1 VSDEPFIREERRL
14 VTLVFADV
22 VGSTAL
28 AEELDAEDVRALL
41 SRYYAIAH
49 EVVEAHGGAVAK
61 LLGDGV
67 LAVFGVPMAHGDD
80 AQRTLDASLALRGR
94 VMREEALA
102 RLQLRIGI
110 NTGEVVATQDA
121 RGEIVGDAVNVA
133 ARVAAA
139 AEPDQ
144 ILAADA
150 THRAARSF
158 EYGDLREIVAKGKS
172 QPVRTWPVLRREAER
187 ATGAPFIG
195 REDDLAQ
202 LELTARRAFRDRRP
216 HLVTI
221 TAPTGVGKSRLV
233 AEFRQRLPVDS
244 WHAHTHCPPY
254 GATAFAPLRELLV
267 ELLGLSA
274 DAPADDIRRHV
285 GAVLE
290 EVEAPR
296 DGVLIA
302 ATVAPDA
309 KTDEQDRDRIFAA
322 WRRLL
327 ERLATERPMLLVLED
342 LQWASDSLL
351 DLIEHVVQLAS
362 PVPLLVVCLARP
374 ELLQRRPTWGGGRRN
389 TINFALEP
397 LGADDVARLVTSL
410 LEAEP
415 PRRLRDLI
423 VERADGNPYFAEEL
437 VRALLERGLDLKD
450 PVAVDTALRA
460 LPETVQATVLARI
473 DMLAPDERAVLQ
485 SGAVVGR
492 SFDAQTLRV
501 ICQIDASGI
510 SAALERLV
518 GRDLLTKSGEGAY
531 AFGNALIREVAYGML
546 PRARRARDHAIVAQR
561 LQTTAGERIEEFA
574 ALIGFH
580 YLEATRLRRASAISI
595 AIEGADEETTRAGA
609 IIWLARSARANTT
622 AGAWT
627 EALAQ
632 LQDAL
637 GLATG
642 DERIPLLVQLGET
655 TAGGDVGWDAL
666 TEALRTWRAS
676 PDGDPAV
683 GARIIVDM
691 LIMQFRSGVSISPDR
706 HPDEAALERLA
717 AEALDL
723 ANRCG
728 DELVQ
733 AAALVTHAYLERSRE
748 GRTAVSL
755 RSARAEAERAAGILE
770 RHRDWQLWSIAIDA
784 WAAIVGDLGDLRG
797 GHDIAMLRIGRIDQL
812 STIERAHANW
822 TMPLYKLALGD
833 VDGAREHVLRALAE
847 PVFTELREGSA
858 ALVGLVFML
867 SWRAATHWLL
877 GRWDDVLND
886 AREALEAT
894 LRMVDDPTR
903 SVYSHTGT
911 AALYVARRRGRED
924 LVLDLG
930 PVLRRWVTDERARA
944 LLDDDPR
951 HLEGALDRVM
961 TAGID
966 TWQVERSVSLLAAY
980 RVAIAPE
987 RLDRL
992 VADAETRGLRPLVA
1006 QLLRLRGRA
1015 RSDAGDLRRA
1025 HALLT
1030 QMSMHADAALAAVEL
1045 ATLTRDAGLLDH
1057 AEAELSAIGDQRGLA
1072 LAAEARAAG

>member
-1 VSDEPFIREERRL
+1 MYAAGSARARRRRSSCSRARRAARSARDCSTSVRTTISRSPSPSASSRRACERSCAARRRARRRARPRRSESSPSTRARIRRRSRGRCSTSRPRSSVCSSRWPRIRARSSTAARSCAPAGPRSAIPTPNGSKRTWPACVRSSSTGAVPSSPTSAASATDSRDAQAKSVSDEPFIREERRL

-80 AQRTLDASLALRGR
+80 AQRALDASLALRGR
-94 VMREEALA
+94 VMPEEALA

-121 RGEIVGDAVNVA
+121 RGEIVGDAVNAA

-655 TAGGDVGWDAL
+655 TAGMRSPRRCARGARRRTATRRWARGSSSTCSSCSSAPAFRYRPIGIRTRRRWSVSPQRRSISQIDAGTSSCRRRL
-666 TEALRTWRAS
+666 WSRTRTW
-676 PDGDPAV
+676 
-683 GARIIVDM
+683 
-691 LIMQFRSGVSISPDR
+691 
-706 HPDEAALERLA
+706 
-717 AEALDL
+717 
-723 ANRCG
+723 
-728 DELVQ
+728 
-733 AAALVTHAYLERSRE
+733 
-748 GRTAVSL
+748 
-755 RSARAEAERAAGILE
+755 SARARGGPRSRYAAPAPRRSAPRASSNGTATGSSGPSRSTRGRPSSATSVTCAAGTTS
-770 RHRDWQLWSIAIDA
+770 RCCASAASISCRPSS
-784 WAAIVGDLGDLRG
+784 GLT
-797 GHDIAMLRIGRIDQL
+797 RIGRCRSTSSRSATSMARASTCCARSPSL
-812 STIERAHANW
+812 SSRNCVRD
-822 TMPLYKLALGD
+822 P
-833 VDGAREHVLRALAE
+833 RR
-847 PVFTELREGSA
+847 
-858 ALVGLVFML
+858 L
-867 SWRAATHWLL
+867 SDW
-877 GRWDDVLND
+877 
-886 AREALEAT
+886 
-894 LRMVDDPTR
+894 
-903 SVYSHTGT
+903 SSCS
-911 AALYVARRRGRED
+911 RG
-924 LVLDLG
+924 G
-930 PVLRRWVTDERARA
+930 LRRI
-944 LLDDDPR
+944 
-951 HLEGALDRVM
+951 GC
-961 TAGID
+961 
-966 TWQVERSVSLLAAY
+966 
-980 RVAIAPE
+980 
-987 RLDRL
+987 
-992 VADAETRGLRPLVA
+992 
-1006 QLLRLRGRA
+1006 
-1015 RSDAGDLRRA
+1015 SDAGTTSGTMRA
-1025 HALLT
+1025 
-1030 QMSMHADAALAAVEL
+1030 
-1045 ATLTRDAGLLDH
+1045 R
-1057 AEAELSAIGDQRGLA
+1057 
-1072 LAAEARAAG
+1072 